1 MVFIRQSLLI
11 FLIALFFL
19 CTLQIDLIRVAFEEV
34 NNNNIKIA
42 KQSLELTQTLNL
54 QRQEYL
60 QKQCETLGYNMFDL
74 NDLTKEQMDHM
85 IVDKEHK
92 LLYCYV
98 PKVGDGFCIFF
109 LIKLKGRKRRPDR
122 YLFIIY
128 LRSAKVKLM

>member
-1 MVFIRQSLLI
+1 MFLIRQSLLI

-34 NNNNIKIA
+34 NNNNVKIP

-60 QKQCETLGYNMFDL
+60 QKQCELLGYSMFDV
-74 NDLTKEQMDHM
+74 NDLKKIQMSHM

-98 PKVGDGFCIFF
+98 PKVGSSF
-109 LIKLKGRKRRPDR
+109 LYKHQCFEYNHCCKI
-122 YLFIIY
+122 
-128 LRSAKVKLM
+128 